1 MLSSDSISTEYQRA
15 EPTVKYAICNELY
28 EDWDFADLCRNV
40 AKVGYTGLEVAPFT
54 LAPLVT
60 DISAAQ
66 RREIRRTAEDAGLAI
81 IGLHWLFAK
90 TTGFHLN
97 SSDAAVRDKTA
108 DYLKELTRCC
118 ADLGGDLMVLGS
130 PAARKIDPSI
140 SEDQAYEFA
149 AETLRKTGPTLA
161 ECGVRLCI
169 EPLAPKETDFL
180 QSADE
185 GATLMRMID
194 HPNVVL
200 HLDVKAMSA
209 EGEPI
214 PAIIRR
220 HAPHTGH
227 FHANDPNLRGPGMG
241 EVEFAPI
248 FQALRQT
255 NYSGWVSVE
264 VFDFKPDPETIARE
278 SLEYMRRKENE
289 LA

>member
-1 MLSSDSISTEYQRA
+1 M
-15 EPTVKYAICNELY
+15 KYAICNELY

-97 SSDAAVRDKTA
+97 SPDAAVRDKTA
-108 DYLKELTRCC
+108 EYLKDLTRCC
-118 ADLGGDLMVLGS
+118 ADLGGELMVLGS

-140 SEDQAYEFA
+140 TEDQAYEFA
-149 AETLRKTGPTLA
+149 ADTLRKTGPTLA

-194 HPNVVL
+194 HPNIVL

-289 LA
+289 LP